1 MKNKTINLKKLS
13 FIRPSYIIAI
23 SFILAALLIISAVI
37 EYNEN
42 KNEIRHLLGEYAN
55 STIDLITKSST
66 NILSSEN
73 EMENLLSQHLL
84 GVARNIKRLDSL
96 GMISDEKLVD
106 IANENNVFRINIFD
120 RNGSKIFSNN
130 INEMPHSKSESKYS
144 PKDFILPLLKGE
156 KSEIV
161 IGFKEARFEEGS
173 RFAVAV
179 RRATVQGGAIVVN
192 LDADEYLKFRKNIG
206 FDRMISDIGSK
217 RGIEYIILQ
226 TENKIIA
233 SNKPVEGL
241 SSFSDDSFLKGA
253 FDNNLTQTR
262 EVLSGNKKVFEL
274 VAPFILNGE
283 KLGLYRVGLSM
294 DEIVSAE
301 NRMYRRTLI
310 ISIVLI
316 FISIVV
322 IGIIVS
328 NQNYRL
334 ISDEYKKIQTF
345 TGNILDYM
353 TQAIITS
360 DTECMVKIFNKA
372 AEKLFD
378 IKSSDI
384 IGKHVKDTIPAFEKY
399 FKSNEEFSNYE
410 INFKT
415 AAGENLFLN
424 INKTL
429 NNSSEGKIEFITLVI
444 NDVTEIRKMEL
455 RNRQN
460 EKMVAMGELASAFAH
475 EVRNPLNS
483 INMIAQR
490 LNKEYKDAVSSEEF
504 INLNSV
510 LQSES
515 KRINNIIEEFLKY
528 ARPPKL
534 NREKVNSGEFMSKLR
549 TIIESNVSGKNIEFV
564 LREIDNVELNIDVSQ
579 MNQALINIVNNA
591 IDAIGEAGKIELS
604 FCRKNNKAVFEITD
618 NGKGIPK
625 EDITRIFNLYFT
637 TKAKGTGLGLSI
649 VQQIISQHN
658 GAIFVESSEGKGT
671 TFIIELPI

>member
-1 MKNKTINLKKLS
+1 MKNNTFNLKKLS
-13 FIRPSYIIAI
+13 FIRPSYIVAI

-66 NILSSEN
+66 NILSSES
-73 EMENLLSQHLL
+73 EIENLMSQHLL

-96 GMISDEKLVD
+96 GKLSDEKLVD

-120 RNGSKIFSNN
+120 RNGNKIFSNN

-144 PKDFILPLLKGE
+144 PKDFIEPILKGE
-156 KSEIV
+156 KSEII

-179 RRATVQGGAIVVN
+179 RRASDKGGAIVVN

-226 TENKIIA
+226 NENKIIA
-233 SNKPVEGL
+233 SNKPVKGL
-241 SSFSDDSFLKGA
+241 SSFSDDNFLKGA

-262 EVLSGNKKVFEL
+262 EVSIGDKKVFEL

-360 DTECMVKIFNKA
+360 DMDGTIRIFNKA

-378 IKSSDI
+378 VKSTVV
-384 IGKHVKDTIPAFEKY
+384 IGKHIKDAIPVFEKY
-399 FKSNEEFSNYE
+399 FKDNEEFSNRD

-429 NNSSEGKIEFITLVI
+429 NYNSDNMPEFITLVV

-490 LNKEYKDAVSSEEF
+490 LNKEYKDIVSSEEF
-504 INLNSV
+504 VNLNSV

-534 NREKVNSGEFMSKLR
+534 NIEKVNSREFISKLK
-549 TIIESNVSGKNIEFV
+549 TIIESNISGKNIEFV
-564 LREIDNVELNIDVSQ
+564 LRENDNVELNIDVSQ

-591 IDAIGEAGKIELS
+591 IDAIGETGKIELG

-618 NGKGIPK
+618 SGKGIPK
-625 EDITRIFNLYFT
+625 EDISRIFNLYFT
-637 TKAKGTGLGLSI
+637 TKTKGTGLGLSI

>member
-1 MKNKTINLKKLS
+1 
-13 FIRPSYIIAI
+13 
-23 SFILAALLIISAVI
+23 
-37 EYNEN
+37 
-42 KNEIRHLLGEYAN
+42 
-55 STIDLITKSST
+55 
-66 NILSSEN
+66 
-73 EMENLLSQHLL
+73 
-84 GVARNIKRLDSL
+84 
-96 GMISDEKLVD
+96 
-106 IANENNVFRINIFD
+106 
-120 RNGSKIFSNN
+120 
-130 INEMPHSKSESKYS
+130 MPHTKSESKYS
-144 PKDFILPLLKGE
+144 PKDFIEPILKGE
-156 KSEIV
+156 KSEII

-179 RRATVQGGAIVVN
+179 RRASDKGGAIVVN

-226 TENKIIA
+226 NENKIIA
-233 SNKPVEGL
+233 SNKPVKGL
-241 SSFSDDSFLKGA
+241 SSFSDDNFLKGA

-262 EVLSGNKKVFEL
+262 EVSIGDKKVFEL

-360 DTECMVKIFNKA
+360 DMDGTIRIFNKA

-378 IKSSDI
+378 VKSTDV
-384 IGKHVKDTIPAFEKY
+384 IGKHIKDAIPVFEKY
-399 FKSNEEFSNYE
+399 FKDNEEFSNRD

-429 NNSSEGKIEFITLVI
+429 NYNSDNMPEFITLVV

-490 LNKEYKDAVSSEEF
+490 LNKEYKDVVSSEEF
-504 INLNSV
+504 VNLNSV

-534 NREKVNSGEFMSKLR
+534 NIEKVNSSEFISKLK
-549 TIIESNVSGKNIEFV
+549 TIIESNISGKNIEFV
-564 LREIDNVELNIDVSQ
+564 LRENDNVELNIDVSQ

-591 IDAIGEAGKIELS
+591 IDAIGETGKIELG

-618 NGKGIPK
+618 SGKGIPK
-625 EDITRIFNLYFT
+625 EDISRIFNLYFT
-637 TKAKGTGLGLSI
+637 TKTKGTGLGLSI

>member
-1 MKNKTINLKKLS
+1 MKNKTFNLKKLS

-66 NILSSEN
+66 NILSSES
-73 EMENLLSQHLL
+73 EIENLMSQHLL

-96 GMISDEKLVD
+96 GKLSDEKLVD

-120 RNGSKIFSNN
+120 RNGNKIFSNN
-130 INEMPHSKSESKYS
+130 INEMPHTKSESKYS
-144 PKDFILPLLKGE
+144 PKDFIEPILKGE
-156 KSEIV
+156 KSEII

-179 RRATVQGGAIVVN
+179 RRASDKGGAIVVN

-226 TENKIIA
+226 NENKIIA
-233 SNKPVEGL
+233 SNKPVKGL
-241 SSFSDDSFLKGA
+241 SSFSDDNFLKGA

-262 EVLSGNKKVFEL
+262 EVSIGDKKVFEL

-360 DTECMVKIFNKA
+360 DMDGTIRIFNKA

-378 IKSSDI
+378 VKSTDV
-384 IGKHVKDTIPAFEKY
+384 IGKHIKDAIPVFEKY
-399 FKSNEEFSNYE
+399 FKDNEEFSNRD

-429 NNSSEGKIEFITLVI
+429 NYNSDNMPEFITLVV

-490 LNKEYKDAVSSEEF
+490 LNKEYKDVVSSEEF
-504 INLNSV
+504 VNLNSV

-534 NREKVNSGEFMSKLR
+534 NIEKVNSSEFISKLK
-549 TIIESNVSGKNIEFV
+549 TIIESNISGKNIEFV
-564 LREIDNVELNIDVSQ
+564 LRENDNVELNIDVSQ

-591 IDAIGEAGKIELS
+591 IDAIGETGKIELG

-618 NGKGIPK
+618 SGKGIPK
-625 EDITRIFNLYFT
+625 EDISRIFNLYFT
-637 TKAKGTGLGLSI
+637 TKTKGTGLGLSI

>member
-1 MKNKTINLKKLS
+1 MKNKTFNLKKLS

-66 NILSSEN
+66 NILSSES
-73 EMENLLSQHLL
+73 EIENLLSQHLL
-84 GVARNIKRLDSL
+84 GVAKNIKRLDSL

-120 RNGSKIFSNN
+120 RNGNKIFSNN
-130 INEMPHSKSESKYS
+130 INEMPHTKSESKYS
-144 PKDFILPLLKGE
+144 PKDFIEPILKGE
-156 KSEIV
+156 KSEII

-179 RRATVQGGAIVVN
+179 RRASDKGGAIVVN

-226 TENKIIA
+226 NENKIIA
-233 SNKPVEGL
+233 SNKPVKGL
-241 SSFSDDSFLKGA
+241 SSFSDDNFLKGA

-262 EVLSGNKKVFEL
+262 EVSIGDKKVFEL

-360 DTECMVKIFNKA
+360 DMDGTIRIFNKA

-378 IKSSDI
+378 VKSTDV
-384 IGKHVKDTIPAFEKY
+384 IGKHIKDAIPVFEKY
-399 FKSNEEFSNYE
+399 FKDNEEFSNRD

-429 NNSSEGKIEFITLVI
+429 NYNSDNMPEFITLVV

-490 LNKEYKDAVSSEEF
+490 LNKEYKDVVSSEEF
-504 INLNSV
+504 VNLNSV

-534 NREKVNSGEFMSKLR
+534 NIEKVNSSEFISKLK
-549 TIIESNVSGKNIEFV
+549 TIIESNISGKNIEFV
-564 LREIDNVELNIDVSQ
+564 LRENDNVELNIDVSQ

-591 IDAIGEAGKIELS
+591 IDAIGETGKIELG

-618 NGKGIPK
+618 SGKGIPK
-625 EDITRIFNLYFT
+625 EDISRIFNLYFT
-637 TKAKGTGLGLSI
+637 TKTKGTGLGLSI

>member
-1 MKNKTINLKKLS
+1 MKNKTFNLKKLS

-66 NILSSEN
+66 NILSSES
-73 EMENLLSQHLL
+73 EIENILSQHLL
-84 GVARNIKRLDSL
+84 GVAKNIKRLDSL
-96 GMISDEKLVD
+96 GMISDEKLVE
-106 IANENNVFRINIFD
+106 IANENNVYRINIFD
-120 RNGSKIFSNN
+120 NSGKKIFSNN
-130 INEMPHSKSESKYS
+130 INEVPHSKSESKYS

-161 IGFKEARFEEGS
+161 IGFKEARFEVGS

-179 RRATVQGGAIVVN
+179 KRTSVKGGAIVVN
-192 LDADEYLKFRKNIG
+192 LDAEEYLKFRKNIG
-206 FDRMISDIGSK
+206 FDKMINDIGSK

-226 TENKIIA
+226 NENKIIA
-233 SNKPVEGL
+233 SNKPVDGISRL
-241 SSFSDDSFLKGA
+241 SEDNFLKGA

-262 EVLSGNKKVFEL
+262 EVFLGDKKVFEL

-334 ISDEYKKIQTF
+334 ISNEYKKIQTF
-345 TGNILDYM
+345 TGNILDKM

-360 DTECMVKIFNKA
+360 DLDGTLRIFNKA
-372 AEKLFD
+372 AEELFD
-378 IKSSDI
+378 LKSADV
-384 IGKHVKDTIPAFEKY
+384 IGKKVKDSIPEFEKY
-399 FKSNEEFSNYE
+399 FQKNDEFSNHE
-410 INFKT
+410 ITFKT
-415 AAGENLFLN
+415 AEGENKFFN
-424 INKTL
+424 VNKTL
-429 NNSSEGKIEFITLVI
+429 NYSSEGKPEFITLVV
-444 NDVTEIRKMEL
+444 NDITEIKKMEL
-455 RNRQN
+455 KNRQN

-490 LNKEYKDAVSSEEF
+490 LNKEYKDIVISEEF
-504 INLNSV
+504 VNLNSV

-534 NREKVNSGEFMSKLR
+534 NLEKVNSKEFISKLS
-549 TIIESNVSGKNIEFV
+549 TIIESNISDKNIEFV
-564 LREIDNVELNIDVSQ
+564 LNERNNVDLYIDVSQ

-591 IDAIGEAGKIELS
+591 IDSIDGKGKIELN
-604 FCRKNNKAVFEITD
+604 FCRKNDKVVIEITD
-618 NGKGIPK
+618 TGKGIPK
-625 EDITRIFNLYFT
+625 ENLNRIFNLYFT
-637 TKAKGTGLGLSI
+637 TKVKGTGLGLSI

-658 GAIFVESSEGKGT
+658 GAIYVESSEGKGT
-671 TFIIELPI
+671 KFIIELPI

>member
-1 MKNKTINLKKLS
+1 
-13 FIRPSYIIAI
+13 
-23 SFILAALLIISAVI
+23 
-37 EYNEN
+37 
-42 KNEIRHLLGEYAN
+42 
-55 STIDLITKSST
+55 
-66 NILSSEN
+66 
-73 EMENLLSQHLL
+73 
-84 GVARNIKRLDSL
+84 
-96 GMISDEKLVD
+96 
-106 IANENNVFRINIFD
+106 
-120 RNGSKIFSNN
+120 
-130 INEMPHSKSESKYS
+130 
-144 PKDFILPLLKGE
+144 
-156 KSEIV
+156 
-161 IGFKEARFEEGS
+161 
-173 RFAVAV
+173 
-179 RRATVQGGAIVVN
+179 
-192 LDADEYLKFRKNIG
+192 
-206 FDRMISDIGSK
+206 
-217 RGIEYIILQ
+217 
-226 TENKIIA
+226 
-233 SNKPVEGL
+233 
-241 SSFSDDSFLKGA
+241 
-253 FDNNLTQTR
+253 
-262 EVLSGNKKVFEL
+262 
-274 VAPFILNGE
+274 
-283 KLGLYRVGLSM
+283 M

-360 DTECMVKIFNKA
+360 DMDGTIRIFNKA

-378 IKSSDI
+378 VKSTDV
-384 IGKHVKDTIPAFEKY
+384 IGKHIKDAIPVFEKY
-399 FKSNEEFSNYE
+399 FKDNEEFSNRD

-429 NNSSEGKIEFITLVI
+429 NYNSDNMPEFITLVV

-490 LNKEYKDAVSSEEF
+490 LNKEYKDVVSSEEF
-504 INLNSV
+504 VNLNSV

-534 NREKVNSGEFMSKLR
+534 NIEKVNSSEFISKLK
-549 TIIESNVSGKNIEFV
+549 TIIESNISGKNIEFV
-564 LREIDNVELNIDVSQ
+564 LRENDNVELNIDVSQ

-591 IDAIGEAGKIELS
+591 IDAIGETGKIELG

-618 NGKGIPK
+618 SGKGIPK
-625 EDITRIFNLYFT
+625 EDISRIFNLYFT
-637 TKAKGTGLGLSI
+637 TKTKGTGLGLSI

>member
-1 MKNKTINLKKLS
+1 MKNNTFNLKKLS
-13 FIRPSYIIAI
+13 FIRPSYIVAI

-66 NILSSEN
+66 NILSSES
-73 EMENLLSQHLL
+73 EIENLMSQHLL

-96 GMISDEKLVD
+96 GKLSDEKLVD

-120 RNGSKIFSNN
+120 RNGNKIFSNN
-130 INEMPHSKSESKYS
+130 INEMPHTKSESKYS
-144 PKDFILPLLKGE
+144 PKDFIEPILKGE
-156 KSEIV
+156 KSEII

-179 RRATVQGGAIVVN
+179 RRASDKGGAIVVN

-226 TENKIIA
+226 NENKIIA
-233 SNKPVEGL
+233 SNKPVKGL
-241 SSFSDDSFLKGA
+241 SSFSDDNFLKGA

-262 EVLSGNKKVFEL
+262 EVSIGDKKVFEL

-360 DTECMVKIFNKA
+360 DMDGTIRIFNKA

-378 IKSSDI
+378 VKSTVV
-384 IGKHVKDTIPAFEKY
+384 IGKHIKDAIPVFEKY
-399 FKSNEEFSNYE
+399 FKDNEEFSNRD

-429 NNSSEGKIEFITLVI
+429 NYNSDNMPEFITLVV

-490 LNKEYKDAVSSEEF
+490 LNKEYKDVVSSEEF
-504 INLNSV
+504 VNLNSV

-534 NREKVNSGEFMSKLR
+534 NIEKVNSREFISKLK
-549 TIIESNVSGKNIEFV
+549 TIIESNISGKNIEFV
-564 LREIDNVELNIDVSQ
+564 LRENDNVELNIDVSQ

-591 IDAIGEAGKIELS
+591 IDAIGETGKIELG

-618 NGKGIPK
+618 SGKGIPK
-625 EDITRIFNLYFT
+625 EDISRIFNLYFT
-637 TKAKGTGLGLSI
+637 TKTKGTGLGLSI

>member
-1 MKNKTINLKKLS
+1 MKNKTFNLKKLS

-66 NILSSEN
+66 NILSSES
-73 EMENLLSQHLL
+73 EIENLLSQHLL
-84 GVARNIKRLDSL
+84 GVAKNIKRLDSL
-96 GMISDEKLVD
+96 GKLSDEKLVD

-120 RNGSKIFSNN
+120 RNGNKIFSNN
-130 INEMPHSKSESKYS
+130 INEMPHTKSESKYS
-144 PKDFILPLLKGE
+144 PKDFIEPILKGE
-156 KSEIV
+156 KSEII

-179 RRATVQGGAIVVN
+179 RRASDKGGAIVVN

-226 TENKIIA
+226 NENKIIA
-233 SNKPVEGL
+233 SNKPVKGL
-241 SSFSDDSFLKGA
+241 SSFSDDNFLKGA

-262 EVLSGNKKVFEL
+262 EVSIGDKKVFEL

-360 DTECMVKIFNKA
+360 DMDGTIRIFNKA

-378 IKSSDI
+378 VKSTDV
-384 IGKHVKDTIPAFEKY
+384 IGKHIKDAIPVFEKY
-399 FKSNEEFSNYE
+399 FKDNEEFSNRD

-429 NNSSEGKIEFITLVI
+429 NYNSDNMPEFITLVV

-490 LNKEYKDAVSSEEF
+490 LNKEYKDVVSSEEF
-504 INLNSV
+504 VNLNSV

-534 NREKVNSGEFMSKLR
+534 NIEKVNSSEFISKLK
-549 TIIESNVSGKNIEFV
+549 TIIESNISGKNIEFV
-564 LREIDNVELNIDVSQ
+564 LRENDNVELNIDVSQ

-591 IDAIGEAGKIELS
+591 IDAIGETGKIELG

-618 NGKGIPK
+618 SGKGIPK
-625 EDITRIFNLYFT
+625 EDISRIFNLYFT
-637 TKAKGTGLGLSI
+637 TKTKGTGLGLSI